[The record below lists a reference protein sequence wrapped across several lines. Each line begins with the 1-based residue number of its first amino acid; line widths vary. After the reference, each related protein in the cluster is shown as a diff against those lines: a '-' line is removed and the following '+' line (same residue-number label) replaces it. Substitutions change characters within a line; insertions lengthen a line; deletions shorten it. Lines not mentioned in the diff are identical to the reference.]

1 MTSEGPITLRRGMK
15 VRFGP
20 DQSVG
25 EIVRS
30 SPNGEEWLVKD
41 RMGRFWVNANRLR
54 PVGDE
59 ASGL

>member
-1 MTSEGPITLRRGMK
+1 MTSEQPIALRRGMK

-20 DQSVG
+20 DQRIG

-41 RMGRFWVNANRLR
+41 RLGRFWVSANRLH
-54 PVGDE
+54 PVDE
-59 ASGL
+59 EAGA